1 MPNGSPL
8 KGRSAADRRM
18 QRILFLL
25 TLLLLAG
32 CSLDRSWSGRFQH
45 RPYRPK
51 APSPERIVRLERQSP
66 PERMV
71 FRRSSVRVEH
81 PATVSM
87 IPIRTDRVLPGR
99 LSEAS
104 PRVVRLDR
112 KRRSEAPQVEHL
124 RPGPKAGRSH
134 EQDTERTTWNWLSV
148 ASPIILVIALVAAI
162 PAQSTELL
170 LLGCLAALAAAI
182 IGARQCREKGQKGQ
196 GFAMAVMGFAAAG
209 ALIAILA
216 LLARLG

>member
-1 MPNGSPL
+1 
-8 KGRSAADRRM
+8 M

-32 CSLDRSWSGRFQH
+32 CSVDRSWSGRFQD

-51 APSPERIVRLERQSP
+51 APTPERTARLERLSP
-66 PERMV
+66 PEQMV
-71 FRRSSVRVEH
+71 FRRSSVRSDP
-81 PATVSM
+81 PALVSTT
-87 IPIRTDRVLPGR
+87 PIRTDRVLPGR

-104 PRVVRLDR
+104 PRVVRLAQ
-112 KRRSEAPQVEHL
+112 KRRSENRQVEQL
-124 RPGPKAGRSH
+124 RSVPVPGAPLV
-134 EQDTERTTWNWLSV
+134 QDTERTTWNWLSV
-148 ASPIILVIALVAAI
+148 ASPIILVIALIAAI

>member
-1 MPNGSPL
+1 MP
-8 KGRSAADRRM
+8 RT
-18 QRILFLL
+18 LFLL

-32 CSLDRSWSGRFQH
+32 CSVDRSWTSRFQD

-51 APSPERIVRLERQSP
+51 AHPPERIVRLERQSP

-81 PATVSM
+81 PATVSTKT
-87 IPIRTDRVLPGR
+87 IRTDRVLPGR

-104 PRVVRLDR
+104 PRVVRLAQ
-112 KRRSEAPQVEHL
+112 KRRSEIRQVAQLRSLPVPGAPLV
-124 RPGPKAGRSH
+124 
-134 EQDTERTTWNWLSV
+134 QDTERTTWNWLSV
-148 ASPIILVIALVAAI
+148 ASPIILVIALIAAI